1 MRGAVRVSAL
11 SRAPFG
17 SDAAVFFPH
26 GGDAAGGE
34 ESPGRLPIFRV
45 RVWFFWIRISFEFH
59 FSFHSVFVAVDSEN
73 LDLNPRLAN
82 C

>member
-17 SDAAVFFPH
+17 SDAAVFFPR

-45 RVWFFWIRISFEFH
+45 RVWFYWIRIEFELH
-59 FSFHSVFVAVDSEN
+59 FFLFIRFS
-73 LDLNPRLAN
+73 LLLIRKP
-82 C
+82 

>member
-1 MRGAVRVSAL
+1 MRLVAL

-17 SDAAVFFPH
+17 SNAAVSFPL

-45 RVWFFWIRISFEFH
+45 RVGFYWIRIEYELHSF
-59 FSFHSVFVAVDSEN
+59 FSFVFPLLLIQKT
-73 LDLNPRLAN
+73 LDLHPRLAN

>member
-17 SDAAVFFPH
+17 SDAAVFFPR

-45 RVWFFWIRISFEFH
+45 RVWFFWIRIAFELH
-59 FSFHSVFVAVDSEN
+59 FSFHSIFVAVDSEN